1 MDPIY
6 EKEVVELHDFFQDWF
21 NAVLPQ
27 TQEAFNRMDR
37 VMDRRFAIVMPSGVR
52 VEREVLLARL
62 FGAHGARSGIRIWIE
77 KVSVLIETDELAV
90 VEYEEWQEEGGKTTS
105 RYSTV
110 VFRRQ
115 PDAPNKLVWVHVHET
130 WFTRN

>member
-6 EKEVVELHDFFQDWF
+6 EKEIVELHDFFQDWF

-27 TQEAFNRMDR
+27 SQEAFNRMDR
-37 VMDRRFAIVMPSGVR
+37 VIDRRFAIVMPSGVR

-77 KVSVLIETDELAV
+77 RVSVLIETDDLAV
-90 VEYEEWQEEGGKTTS
+90 VEYEEWQEEGGEVTS

-115 PDAPNKLVWVHVHET
+115 QNVPNKLVWVHVHET
-130 WFTRN
+130 WFTRS

>member
-6 EKEVVELHDFFQDWF
+6 EKEIVELHDFFQDWF

-27 TQEAFNRMDR
+27 NQEAFNRMDR
-37 VMDRRFAIVMPSGVR
+37 VIDRRFAIVMPSGVR

-77 KVSVLIETDELAV
+77 RVSVLIETDDLAV
-90 VEYEEWQEEGGKTTS
+90 VEYEEWQEEGGEVTS

-115 PDAPNKLVWVHVHET
+115 QNVPNKLVWVHVHET
-130 WFTRN
+130 WFTRS

>member
-6 EKEVVELHDFFQDWF
+6 EKEIVELHDFFQDWF

-27 TQEAFNRMDR
+27 TQEAFNRMDH
-37 VMDRRFAIVMPSGVR
+37 VIDRRFAIVMPAGSR
-52 VEREVLLARL
+52 VEREVLLSRL
-62 FGAHGARSGIRIWIE
+62 FGAHGARSGIRIWIAN
-77 KVSVLIETDELAV
+77 VRLLIESDELAV
-90 VEYEEWQEEGGKTTS
+90 VEYEEWQEEGVTTTS

-115 PDAPNKLVWVHVHET
+115 RDAPNGLVWIHVHET
-130 WFTRN
+130 WIKEN